1 MNKEQARE
9 TLKGYLPEYL
19 MKYGSVDVN
28 TSLLRCYNEQCS
40 KEHGMSYDAG
50 LHQEVCPDCGAH
62 YDIFDF
68 IRINNG
74 LADNGEAFIKAC
86 DMYGIQIDENSEE
99 LNSPCSTDTEPTG
112 SQPEQSNEQD
122 KQDRSEYLTICIS
135 ALNGEDRRGME
146 YLQKHGITEAGIKKF
161 KLGFDP
167 EFSFGGVRQPAI
179 IIPNG
184 YSYTARSINSEA
196 ERFNCY
202 SQTEGSP
209 LFNLEAL
216 TENKPVLIV
225 ENELDAVSCGE
236 LEMSAVSIGSADNVS
251 QLLRYFKEHEEVRP
265 KYPLHVSM
273 DKDAAGDRASRELV
287 NGLNGMGIPA
297 HNVDVSG
304 DYKNVSEALCIDRES
319 FRSSLEQVS
328 KHAKPV
334 EENKRDRES
343 YLRSSGLGR
352 MQSFRRKAERNRYIA
367 PVRTGFP
374 KLDETLGGGLFSGLY
389 IIGAI
394 SSLGK
399 SAFALQIADNIAK
412 NDGKDVLFFALEM
425 SPEELM
431 ARSISRETYEG
442 VNEEDSPEEV
452 ARTTREI
459 LNGQNYDD
467 FSEEAKRA
475 IEEAYASY
483 EEYGEHIFFIN
494 KKVTHSEEGT
504 QDTNINTVDDIR
516 EAVQHHVNV
525 MNCTPVVIVDY
536 LQLLGSSSGN
546 GAGRLTVE
554 ENVVALKKLSRDFN
568 TPVLVISS
576 LNRASYDKEIA
587 FEAFR
592 ESSSIEYS
600 CDLLIGLQFERPEDT
615 EGEEAGK
622 GKKGKAKFDINEAK
636 RKDVRDLEAVILKN
650 RNGVTGGKCKFSFNA
665 KYNRFEEV
673 SAIV

>member
-1 MNKEQARE
+1 MNQEQARE

-19 MKYGSVDVN
+19 LKYSSVDVN
-28 TSLLRCYNEQCS
+28 STPLRCYNEQCS
-40 KEHGMSYDAG
+40 KEHGMSYDAE

-62 YDIFDF
+62 YDIFD
-68 IRINNG
+68 IIKLHNELANN
-74 LADNGEAFIKAC
+74 DEAFIKAC
-86 DMYGIQIDENSEE
+86 EIYGIQVDENSEE
-99 LNSPCSTDTEPTG
+99 VNSTNTDAATTE
-112 SQPEQSNEQD
+112 SQSEHLEEQE
-122 KQDRSEYLTICIS
+122 KQDIVEYLKICEI
-135 ALNGEDRRGME
+135 AFNGEDRRGIE

-167 EFSFGGVRQPAI
+167 AFSFGEIRQPAI

-184 YSYTARSINSEA
+184 YSYIARSINSDA

-202 SQTEGSP
+202 GKKEVSL

-216 TENKPVLIV
+216 TENKPVFIV

-236 LEMSAVSIGSADNVS
+236 LEMSAVSIGSADNVG

-265 KYPLHVSM
+265 KYPLQVSM
-273 DKDAAGDRASRELV
+273 DKDVVGDRASKELV
-287 NGLNGMGIPA
+287 SGLNSMGIPA

-304 DYKNVSEALCIDRES
+304 DYTNVSEALCVDRETL
-319 FRSSLEQVS
+319 RSTLEQVS
-328 KHAKPV
+328 NHVKPV
-334 EENKRDRES
+334 EESKRDRES

-352 MQSFRRKAERNRYIA
+352 MQGFRRKAERNRYIA
-367 PVRTGFP
+367 PIRTGFT
-374 KLDETLGGGLFSGLY
+374 KLDETLWGGLFSGLY

-412 NDGKDVLFFALEM
+412 NDGKDVIFFALEM
-425 SPEELM
+425 SPEELI

-442 VNEEDSPEEV
+442 VNQEDSPEEI

-459 LNGQNYDD
+459 LNGQNYDN

-483 EEYGEHIFFIN
+483 EEYGKNIFFIN
-494 KKVTHSEEGT
+494 KKVRPSEDGT
-504 QDTNINTVDDIR
+504 QDNSINTVEDIR

-568 TPVLVISS
+568 TPVIVISS

-600 CDLLIGLQFERPEDT
+600 CDLLIGLQFERPEDP
-615 EGEEAGK
+615 EGEESGK

-665 KYNRFEEV
+665 KYNRFEDAV
-673 SAIV
+673 LTA

>member
-9 TLKGYLPEYL
+9 MLKGYLPEYL

-28 TSLLRCYNEQCS
+28 RPISCFNEQCS
-40 KEHGMSYDAG
+40 KEHGMSYNAE

-62 YDIFDF
+62 YDIFDI
-68 IRINNG
+68 IRLHHELANN
-74 LADNGEAFIKAC
+74 DEAFTKAC
-86 DMYGIQIDENSEE
+86 EIYGIQVDENSEE
-99 LNSPCSTDTEPTG
+99 VNSTNTDAETTE
-112 SQPEQSNEQD
+112 SLSDQHNERE
-122 KQDRSEYLTICIS
+122 KQDMVEYLKICEI
-135 ALNGEDRRGME
+135 ALNGEDRRGIE
-146 YLQKHGITEAGIKKF
+146 YLQKHGITDAGIKKF

-167 EFSFGGVRQPAI
+167 AFSFGENRQPAI

-184 YSYTARSINSEA
+184 CSYIAMSINSDA
-196 ERFNCY
+196 ERFNGY
-202 SQTEGSP
+202 GQEEGSL

-216 TENKPVLIV
+216 TENKPVFIV
-225 ENELDAVSCGE
+225 ENERDAVACGE
-236 LEMSAVSIGSADNVS
+236 LEMTAVSIGSAENVS

-265 KYPLHVSM
+265 KYPLQVSM
-273 DKDAAGDRASRELV
+273 DKDAEGDRASKELV
-287 NGLNGMGIPA
+287 NGLNSMGIPA

-304 DYKNVSEALCIDRES
+304 DYRNVSEALCVDRETL
-319 FRSSLEQVS
+319 RSSLEQLS
-328 KHAKPV
+328 RHAKPV
-334 EENKRDRES
+334 EESKRDRES

-352 MQSFRRKAERNRYIA
+352 MQGFRRKAERNRYIS
-367 PVRTGFP
+367 PVRTGFT

-412 NDGKDVLFFALEM
+412 NDGKDVIFFALEM

-442 VNEEDSPEEV
+442 VNKEDSPEEI

-459 LNGQNYDD
+459 LNGQNYDN

-483 EEYGEHIFFIN
+483 EEYGENIFFIN
-494 KKVTHSEEGT
+494 RRVRPSEEGT
-504 QDTNINTVDDIR
+504 QDNSISTVEDIR

-536 LQLLGSSSGN
+536 LQLLGSSAGN

-568 TPVLVISS
+568 TPVIVISS

-600 CDLLIGLQFERPEDT
+600 CDLLIGLQFERPEDP
-615 EGEEAGK
+615 EGEESCK

-636 RKDVRDLEAVILKN
+636 RKDVRELEAVILKH

-665 KYNRFEEV
+665 KYNRFEE
-673 SAIV
+673 AELTA

>member
-9 TLKGYLPEYL
+9 TLKGNLPAYV
-19 MKYGSVDVN
+19 MKYNGVDVN
-28 TSLLRCYNEQCS
+28 ATPLRCYNEQCN
-40 KEHGMSYDAG
+40 KEHGMFYDAE
-50 LHQEVCPDCGAH
+50 LQQEVCPDCGAH

-74 LADNGEAFIKAC
+74 LANNDEAFKKAC
-86 DMYGIQIDENSEE
+86 EIYGIQVDEDAEE
-99 LNSPCSTDTEPTG
+99 VPAYNDNAGVDVTLNPL
-112 SQPEQSNEQD
+112 EQD
-122 KQDRSEYLTICIS
+122 KNDRAEYFRVCNTFLF
-135 ALNGEDRRGME
+135 NGIDKRGMD
-146 YLQKHGITEAGIKKF
+146 YLKKHRIGDETIKKF
-161 KLGFDP
+161 QLGFDP
-167 EFSFGGVRQPAI
+167 TGGVNNEPAI
-179 IIPNG
+179 IIPAD
-184 YSYTARSINSEA
+184 YLYVARGINSDTEIIYYHEQINA
-196 ERFNCY
+196 STIFNIR
-202 SQTEGSP
+202 
-209 LFNLEAL
+209 AL
-216 TENKPVLIV
+216 AIDAPIFIV
-225 ENELDAVSCGE
+225 KDVFDIISCAE
-236 LEMSAVSIGSADNVS
+236 LETQAVALGSVDNVNQLLKFFDEHEGIRPKFPLKIS
-251 QLLRYFKEHEEVRP
+251 MNNDVEGYKASEQLLR
-265 KYPLHVSM
+265 
-273 DKDAAGDRASRELV
+273 ELS
-287 NGLNGMGIPA
+287 NRNIPA
-297 HNVDVSG
+297 HEVNIAS
-304 DYKNVSEALCIDRES
+304 DYNNVSEALCVDRETL
-319 FRSSLEQVS
+319 RSSLEQVF

-334 EENKRDRES
+334 EESRKDRDI

-352 MQSFRRKAERNRYIA
+352 MQSFRCKAERNRYIA
-367 PVRTGFP
+367 PVKTGFT
-374 KLDETLGGGLFSGLY
+374 KFDETLGGGLFSGLY

-425 SPEELM
+425 SPEELI

-442 VNEEDSPEEV
+442 VNKEDSPEEI

-459 LNGQNYDD
+459 LNGQNYDN

-483 EEYGEHIFFIN
+483 EKYGENIFFIN
-494 KKVTHSEEGT
+494 KKIRPYEEGT
-504 QDTNINTVDDIR
+504 QDNSISTVEDIR

-568 TPVLVISS
+568 TPVIVISS

-600 CDLLIGLQFERPEDT
+600 CDLLIGLQFERPEDP
-615 EGEEAGK
+615 EGEESGK

-636 RKDVRDLEAVILKN
+636 RKDVRELEAVILKN

-665 KYNRFEEV
+665 KYNRFDEAELT
-673 SAIV
+673 A

>member
-1 MNKEQARE
+1 M
-9 TLKGYLPEYL
+9 
-19 MKYGSVDVN
+19 
-28 TSLLRCYNEQCS
+28 
-40 KEHGMSYDAG
+40 
-50 LHQEVCPDCGAH
+50 
-62 YDIFDF
+62 
-68 IRINNG
+68 
-74 LADNGEAFIKAC
+74 
-86 DMYGIQIDENSEE
+86 
-99 LNSPCSTDTEPTG
+99 
-112 SQPEQSNEQD
+112 
-122 KQDRSEYLTICIS
+122 
-135 ALNGEDRRGME
+135 
-146 YLQKHGITEAGIKKF
+146 
-161 KLGFDP
+161 
-167 EFSFGGVRQPAI
+167 
-179 IIPNG
+179 
-184 YSYTARSINSEA
+184 
-196 ERFNCY
+196 
-202 SQTEGSP
+202 
-209 LFNLEAL
+209 LFR
-216 TENKPVLIV
+216 
-225 ENELDAVSCGE
+225 
-236 LEMSAVSIGSADNVS
+236 S

-265 KYPLHVSM
+265 KYPLQVSM
-273 DKDAAGDRASRELV
+273 DKDAAGDRASKELV
-287 NGLNGMGIPA
+287 NGLNSMGIPA

-304 DYKNVSEALCIDRES
+304 DYRNVSEALCVDREIL
-319 FRSSLEQVS
+319 RSSLEQLS
-328 KHAKPV
+328 NHAKPV
-334 EENKRDRES
+334 EESKRDRES

-352 MQSFRRKAERNRYIA
+352 MQGFRRKAERNRYIA
-367 PVRTGFP
+367 PVRTGFT

-412 NDGKDVLFFALEM
+412 NDGKDVIFFALEM

-442 VNEEDSPEEV
+442 VNKEDSPEEI

-459 LNGQNYDD
+459 LNGQNYDN

-483 EEYGEHIFFIN
+483 EEYGENIFFIN
-494 KKVTHSEEGT
+494 RRIRPSEEGT
-504 QDTNINTVDDIR
+504 QDNSISTVEDIR
-516 EAVQHHVNV
+516 ESVQHHVNV

-536 LQLLGSSSGN
+536 LQLLGSSAGN

-568 TPVLVISS
+568 TPVIVISS

-636 RKDVRDLEAVILKN
+636 RKDVRELEAVILKN

-665 KYNRFEEV
+665 KYNRFEE
-673 SAIV
+673 AELTA